1 MYYLYNGVLIIVY
14 HEVVAAQQ
22 KNRRGSGQESGGDG
36 GFSPFQS
43 LCEAVKGIVALRRS
57 VW

>member
-22 KNRRGSGQESGGDG
+22 KTAAGVGREWEG
-36 GFSPFQS
+36 
-43 LCEAVKGIVALRRS
+43 
-57 VW
+57 